1 MILRTRL
8 AGVTAA
14 VWLLAPP
21 TWAQEAEGP
30 GLEKAGTTVEPSPV
44 NLMAMTA
51 PARLSGAAV
60 TATTWAGYDGASQ
73 VPSVMA
79 SVETRLVRRLSLAVG
94 VESSSE
100 ERGDFNLRPQ
110 VSLRFQILDQTG
122 SGIDAAAS
130 ATYRQ
135 DQFEA
140 DGGFFQGSVALG
152 RSFDRLQVALNFV
165 FGIDPEGD
173 DLEGEVRAAGLIEVT
188 RGLHVGLDGRY
199 MHDLGL
205 TDPLRT
211 ERNRPTA
218 EALGGATAAYVHGR
232 WAVMLEAGFAMVT
245 TSDTRT
251 GPVALAGYS
260 ATF

>member
-8 AGVTAA
+8 AGVAAA

-21 TWAQEAEGP
+21 TSAQETEGP
-30 GLEKAGTTVEPSPV
+30 RLEKAGATVEPSPV
-44 NLMAMTA
+44 NLMAATT
-51 PARLSGAAV
+51 PARLSGAPV

-73 VPSVMA
+73 VPSVSA
-79 SVETRLVRRLSLAVG
+79 TVETRLLKRLALAVG

-110 VSLRFQILDQTG
+110 VSLRFQVLDQAE
-122 SGIDAAAS
+122 SGVDATAS

-135 DQFEA
+135 DEFQA
-140 DGGFFQGSVALG
+140 DGGFFQGTVALG

-165 FGIDPEGD
+165 FGVDPEGD
-173 DLEGEVRAAGLIEVT
+173 DLEGEVRAAGLVEVG
-188 RGLHVGLDGRY
+188 RGIRVGLDGRY
-199 MHDLGL
+199 RHDLGS

-218 EALGGATAAYVHGR
+218 EALGGATAAFVHGR
-232 WAVMLEAGFAMVT
+232 WAVMLEAGFALVT
-245 TSDTRT
+245 TSETRT